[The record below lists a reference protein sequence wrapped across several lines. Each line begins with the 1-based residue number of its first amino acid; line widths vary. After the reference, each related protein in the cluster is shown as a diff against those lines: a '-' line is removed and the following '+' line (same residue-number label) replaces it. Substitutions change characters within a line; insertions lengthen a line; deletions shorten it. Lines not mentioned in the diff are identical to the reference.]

1 MAQAVQFPLQV
12 GVTTQTPVYGPAVP
26 VAVKRYRIKPEPYEV
41 TLVYPGY
48 DEVVGTCEVE
58 KTGPA
63 SFVVRPNF
71 NLAFPAED
79 VRFWGGFSVDE
90 AGNATLDNVYLVPV
104 IGH

>member
-1 MAQAVQFPLQV
+1 MAQALQFPLEV
-12 GVTTQTPVYGPAVP
+12 GVTTQTPVYGPATP
-26 VAVKRYRIKPEPYEV
+26 ADVKRYRIRSEPYDV

-48 DEVVGTCEVE
+48 DDVVGTCEVR
-58 KTGPA
+58 KVGPET
-63 SFVVRPNF
+63 FVVRPNF

-90 AGNATLDNVYLVPV
+90 EGIATLENVYLVPV